1 MTKSCSGVMLVRLRS
16 TRLFHI
22 SPTFHPKPQSSIYSK
37 PSTAFGIFHLEKKK
51 KRPFYGKKFYKQKT
65 SVAILVAVTWGSPRG
80 FDLCFPGSRQYRMSS
95 VCLWSLVSLVSGR
108 DVSAYSLVSVA
119 TQAFIPS
126 TQEGFELSVE
136 PCHSFS
142 YDHNIS
148 LQCL

>member
-1 MTKSCSGVMLVRLRS
+1 
-16 TRLFHI
+16 
-22 SPTFHPKPQSSIYSK
+22 
-37 PSTAFGIFHLEKKK
+37 
-51 KRPFYGKKFYKQKT
+51 
-65 SVAILVAVTWGSPRG
+65 
-80 FDLCFPGSRQYRMSS
+80 MSS

-142 YDHNIS
+142 HDHNIS